1 MTCNHA
7 EPRSSHVVSLAPASR
22 LPLNVF
28 FLLSAES
35 EKKTDWFYI
44 GMGVLIIGL
53 IILIIAYFFYVFFLR
68 KGKGL
73 QSKV

>member
-7 EPRSSHVVSLAPASR
+7 EPRSSHVVSLAPARR

-53 IILIIAYFFYVFFLR
+53 ITAYFFYVFFLR